1 MFFGA
6 AVAAFV
12 LMTNGVVSAQRVSG
26 AIFTTRQDGYFVNG
40 NVYDSVEDVYLN
52 GGPRPNAPCTAAG
65 LPNGDYYFQVT
76 DPSGTHLLSLLDGVN
91 IDDGVSTI
99 ERRRVRVEGG
109 IIVFAF
115 FHNTGVGQCSDKT
128 VQLWPFMTTPNPGGE
143 YKVWM
148 TPAGEYDWT
157 RSSGSFGFIPSKSK
171 TDNFKVVPP
180 VDLDSDGD
188 GFPDSEDECPNDPNC
203 PVAPPQ

>member
-148 TPAGEYDWT
+148 THILDYDPT
-157 RSSGSFGFIPSKSK
+157 MSSGSFGFIPSKSK

-180 VDLDSDGD
+180 DTE
-188 GFPDSEDECPNDPNC
+188 P
-203 PVAPPQ
+203 PV